1 MFNWLVKKTT
11 QQKQQNPAQTQTAPV
26 SPGNPFLRNEEGFWI
41 PQSAEVLLSTPKRQR
56 WLQQIAS
63 VVALPDKEYR
73 SLCLSPL
80 KRLAECLQCVP
91 AGRTG
96 HYQGE
101 GGLLDLTLH
110 TTAWCVR
117 MSQKEMLPRGVP
129 AEEQS
134 RQFSAWNVC
143 VFYTGLLYWLPLTS
157 LFDGQLNT
165 LRPWYPGLSRPAV
178 PFRFRFHEMAPDI
191 RLMRQTQGAL
201 RAIRLLPTD
210 AIDWL
215 SGYPRALQALT
226 EVVTGQVDI
235 DNDLMRIL
243 NEALGAFE
251 PGSLPD
257 ITPATE
263 TLFPGETNR
272 TGSNISATVQPEPI
286 SAMPAPQTGQ
296 REPTALLTA
305 QSPAEAPL
313 PEMVSDSQVSF
324 QLASPDEAKIP
335 ASSEPSEGIDPVDKL
350 VPPDEDLHYAL
361 MLSGALPSQGVEDNE
376 TMHAT
381 GEAASQVV
389 PISEDGESRDTDS
402 KSGLLQAAP
411 QSMESNA
418 VTKENSSGSL
428 ITEVD
433 KTRPVNDVNLV
444 SASVPADVLAA
455 DFVGWLSRSLSEKT
469 LAVNAP
475 GGSVHVIAGYLFLR
489 SPHIFTLYLSQ
500 CPYTFERYIPVQR
513 AFESLNLHRR
523 NGKSGGLVHC
533 RLQYTASDE
542 GKPVWQKAAGY
553 LVKSRK
559 WLSGENGNDSPY
571 IEFE

>member
-11 QQKQQNPAQTQTAPV
+11 QQKQQKQQNPAQTQTVPV

-165 LRPWYPGLSRPAV
+165 LRPWHSGLSRPAV

-191 RLMRQTQGAL
+191 RRMRQTQGAL

-257 ITPATE
+257 ITPAAE

-272 TGSNISATVQPEPI
+272 TGSNINATVQPEPI

-296 REPTALLTA
+296 GEPTALLTA
-305 QSPAEAPL
+305 QSPAESSL
-313 PEMVSDSQVSF
+313 PETVSDSQVSF
-324 QLASPDEAKIP
+324 QLASPDGAKIP
-335 ASSEPSEGIDPVDKL
+335 ASSEPSEDIDPIDRL
-350 VPPDEDLHYAL
+350 LPSSDDLMYAL
-361 MLSGALPSQGVEDNE
+361 ELSGIVPTELSDVLDKDELKNNDEETSLLPLEQPIV
-376 TMHAT
+376 TPAH
-381 GEAASQVV
+381 V
-389 PISEDGESRDTDS
+389 PDV
-402 KSGLLQAAP
+402 Q
-411 QSMESNA
+411 MESPQRA
-418 VTKENSSGSL
+418 EAEGEYFWAWLKEGVLSGK
-428 ITEVD
+428 IKNNTADAKVH
-433 KTRPVNDVNLV
+433 
-444 SASVPADVLAA
+444 SV
-455 DFVGWLSRSLSEKT
+455 
-469 LAVNAP
+469 
-475 GGSVHVIAGYLFLR
+475 AGYLFCQ
-489 SPHIFTLYLSQ
+489 SPAVFFQYAQEHHKNSDDINS
-500 CPYTFERYIPVQR
+500 IVSS
-513 AFESLNLHRR
+513 FESLNLHRVIR
-523 NGKSGGLVHC
+523 RPAKQTGHFRA
-533 RLQYTASDE
+533 RLYGEKLNPLANNEELIKLPHKKVS
-542 GKPVWQKAAGY
+542 GY
-553 LVKSRK
+553 LIKGSQIFGMNMPDESFFIRIV
-559 WLSGENGNDSPY
+559 GH
-571 IEFE
+571 